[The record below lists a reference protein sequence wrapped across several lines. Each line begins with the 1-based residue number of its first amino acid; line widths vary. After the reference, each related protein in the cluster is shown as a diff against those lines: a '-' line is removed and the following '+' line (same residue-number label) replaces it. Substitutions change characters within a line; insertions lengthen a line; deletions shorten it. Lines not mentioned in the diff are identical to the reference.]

1 MRPRANAGAGRQS
14 DGLGLGGIRVDHVRQ
29 AAETVSNLNLQS
41 FFERYVAGT
50 ETIPWND
57 LLRGVGLQITRT
69 MTDTSDPGFEASR
82 MFDMPAVVIS
92 VQPGSAA
99 ETAGL
104 QEGDS
109 ILSINGE
116 PAGADFD
123 SRLAT
128 VAAGNEV
135 RLQVKNASG
144 TREVKFTAGTRQV
157 LQVEIK
163 QFEIVAVE
171 QAGTCARFRAHV
183 ASGTYMRSV
192 AQEMGQ
198 LAGCGAHLQS
208 LRRTA
213 VAEFHIEDAH
223 TLEQLEQAARS
234 QDGNNAVADF
244 LVHPRKLLPAIPA
257 VTATDEMVSRIRHG
271 RPDRTALR

>member
-1 MRPRANAGAGRQS
+1 MLSERTFLDHLGDRIEEIERRPAHLTQS
-14 DGLGLGGIRVDHVRQ
+14 AEESSLCAWLEKYPSYWRPDRSISYYSEGELLGYALDLSLRDASHQKASLQDVFLWLNRNYAQKAKLFGDSEGVRQ

-116 PAGADFD
+116 TARADFD

-163 QFEIVAVE
+163 QFENATPE
-171 QAGTCARFRAHV
+171 QEQRRRAWLGLEGPAR
-183 ASGTYMRSV
+183 
-192 AQEMGQ
+192 
-198 LAGCGAHLQS
+198 
-208 LRRTA
+208 
-213 VAEFHIEDAH
+213 
-223 TLEQLEQAARS
+223 
-234 QDGNNAVADF
+234 
-244 LVHPRKLLPAIPA
+244 
-257 VTATDEMVSRIRHG
+257 
-271 RPDRTALR
+271 